1 MTSKTAAARMLMA
14 LAACALLAYGYYP
27 FVHYTTSSPPYTAA
41 PERFDLRAL
50 PGRTVQYFVSGA
62 GPSKLAPG
70 DSLESILSQIRAAAK
85 AWSDVES
92 SQLRLEFGGFRAPG
106 TKPTTPGIDIFF
118 GEVELP
124 PGVIALGGPTSRSV
138 LTYDDSGP
146 FVPIERSILVLG
158 DDLSQRASFSDAFF
172 LTVLHELGHALGLQ
186 HTPVSSA
193 MSTEVTRSVTRA
205 NPLAADDIVGLSL
218 LYPKNGFLKERGAIS
233 GRVTLNGAGI
243 HLASVV
249 ALDPAGSAVSALTDP
264 DGHFIIR
271 GLPPG
276 QYYLYAQ
283 ALPPALQVGLGP
295 ADLVLPLGPDGNPVA
310 AGPLFETAFYPG
322 VRTLEGA
329 SIVAVTAGKETEN
342 KNFEVSAASEL
353 KIHSITTYSFPGSY
367 AVKPAFVNVNGT
379 RKFLVAYGKGLMA
392 DGAPAAGLRVSVVG
406 GAATVLEDG
415 LKAYAPAPAYLQVS
429 FGFNPFGSEGPRH
442 MIFSVNGSVFVLPAA
457 MHLVRSQ
464 PPAIRSVTPFTDE
477 QGRRLA
483 LVSGSNIIAST
494 RILFDG
500 EPASML
506 GQDEKTGDWTVIPP
520 PAGASHRAVV
530 TAVDRDGQGSLF
542 LNPVDPPAFTY
553 PDKPGA
559 TVAIAPQA
567 LYAGT
572 EAMVEI
578 TATNTEF
585 KAGSTIAGFGS
596 SDLLVRRIWVVEPG
610 RALANVHVAAS
621 AANRRF
627 PLTLSTGLEVV
638 TQADALQIL
647 DKRTGVPVVNP
658 EAVNPDTSQPSIY
671 AGGRAA
677 VEVSELPAGLTTAS
691 ISVTVGDF
699 PAEVLEVSSG
709 RVIFRV
715 PPQLGIGPA
724 VLRLSAA
731 GVAADPVLLQI
742 DPEPPVI
749 LKVTDAAGNPI
760 TASTVLRPGNTL
772 IITAGN
778 MAESDLSRLLVKLG
792 VAVHIPLAVT
802 QSSATPGAYD
812 IRIQISSN
820 IETGPAVPLII
831 SLGARQ
837 SLPVMLT
844 IA

>member
-1 MTSKTAAARMLMA
+1 MTSGAAAVRMLLA
-14 LAACALLAYGYYP
+14 LAICAVLAYGYYP
-27 FVHYTTSSPPYTAA
+27 FVHYTSSTPPYTLA
-41 PERFDLRAL
+41 PEKFDLRAL

-62 GPSKLAPG
+62 GPSKMAPG

-85 AWSDVES
+85 AWSDIES

-106 TKPTTPGIDIFF
+106 AEPATPGIDIFF

-138 LTYDDSGP
+138 LTYDESGP

-158 DDLSQRASFSDAFF
+158 GDLSQRASFSDAFF

-205 NPLAADDIVGLSL
+205 NPLAADDIIGLSL

-233 GRVTLNGAGI
+233 GRVTLNGTGV

-249 ALDPAGSAVSALTDP
+249 ALDPAGSAVSALTNP
-264 DGHFIIR
+264 DGYFVIR

-283 ALPPALQVGLGP
+283 ALPPALQAGLGP
-295 ADLVLPLGPDGNPVA
+295 ADLVLPLGPDGSPVA
-310 AGPLFETAFYPG
+310 AGPLFETVFYPG
-322 VRTLEGA
+322 VRALEGA
-329 SIVAVTAGKETEN
+329 SIVAVAAGKETEN
-342 KNFEVSAASEL
+342 KNFEVSPTSEL
-353 KIHSITTYSFPGSY
+353 RIHSVTTYSFPGSY

-392 DGAPAAGLRVSVVG
+392 DGAPVAGLKVSVVG

-442 MIFSVNGSVFVLPAA
+442 MIFSAGGSVFVLPAA

-464 PPAIRSVTPFTDE
+464 PPAIRSVTPLVDE

-483 LVSGSNIIAST
+483 VVSGSNIIAST

-500 EPASML
+500 EPATML
-506 GQDEKTGDWTVIPP
+506 GQDENTGDWKVIPP
-520 PAGASHRAVV
+520 PAGAAHRAVV

-542 LNPVDPPAFTY
+542 LNPADSPAFIY
-553 PDKPGA
+553 PDKPKA
-559 TVAIAPQA
+559 TIAISPQA
-567 LYAGT
+567 LFAGT

-578 TATNTEF
+578 TGANTEF

-596 SDLLVRRIWVVEPG
+596 SDLLVRRVWVVEPG
-610 RALANVHVAAS
+610 RALANVHVSAS
-621 AANRRF
+621 AANMRF
-627 PLTLSTGLEVV
+627 PLTLGTGLEVV
-638 TQADALQIL
+638 TQTDALQIL
-647 DKRTGVPVVNP
+647 HKRTGVPVVNP
-658 EAVNPDTSQPSIY
+658 EAVNPDTGQPSIY
-671 AGGRAA
+671 AGGRAS
-677 VEVSELPAGLTTAS
+677 VEVAELPSGLTAAS
-691 ISVTVGDF
+691 VSVTLGDI
-699 PAEVLEVSSG
+699 PAEVLEVG
-709 RVIFRV
+709 PGQVVFRV
-715 PPQLGIGPA
+715 PQQLEIGPA
-724 VLRLSAA
+724 ILRLSAA
-731 GVAADPVLLQI
+731 GIAADPVVLQV
-742 DPEPPVI
+742 DPAPPVI
-749 LKVTDAAGNPI
+749 LKVSDAAGNPI
-760 TASTVLRPGNTL
+760 TASTVLRPGNAL

-778 MAESDLSRLLVKLG
+778 LAESDLGRLIVKLG
-792 VAVHIPLAVT
+792 AAVLAALSIT
-802 QSSATPGAYD
+802 QSSSMPGAYD
-812 IRIQISSN
+812 IRLQISSAV
-820 IETGPAVPLII
+820 EPGPAVPLII
-831 SLGARQ
+831 SAGARQ
-837 SLPVMLT
+837 SLPVMLN